1 MTAIAPV
8 YLSLSVL
15 VVVLALAALLWPR
28 CGLLAR
34 SRQGRES
41 AGRVRREDALK
52 HLCKTEAGGRRATLE
67 SVAGAVQLQP
77 DETGALL
84 RDMEQRGLL
93 SFASGDLRLTS
104 EGRSQGAQVI
114 RAHRL
119 WECHLAENTGIHE
132 TEWHAQAEHREH
144 SMSPEEVDA
153 LSARLG
159 HPTHDPH
166 GDPIPSA
173 TGELAADAG
182 QPLTTLAPGDEAR
195 VTHIEDEPASL
206 YAQLAALNLRPGMRV
221 KLHAKDKDR
230 IRFEADGA
238 AHELAPILA
247 HQIEV
252 LPLPEAEAADGV
264 KTLADFKPGERATV
278 LGLARS
284 CRGPER
290 RRLLDLGFV
299 AGTAVKVEMI
309 SPSGE
314 PTAYRVRGT
323 VIALHREQARLVLAN
338 NAGEVTS

>member
-1 MTAIAPV
+1 
-8 YLSLSVL
+8 
-15 VVVLALAALLWPR
+15 
-28 CGLLAR
+28 
-34 SRQGRES
+34 
-41 AGRVRREDALK
+41 
-52 HLCKTEAGGRRATLE
+52 
-67 SVAGAVQLQP
+67 
-77 DETGALL
+77 
-84 RDMEQRGLL
+84 MEQRGLL

-119 WECHLAENTGIHE
+119 WESHLAENTGLHE

-144 SMSPEEVDA
+144 LISPQEAEA

-173 TGELAADAG
+173 RGEMAAEIG
-182 QPLTTLAPGDEAR
+182 QPLNTLTPGEGAR
-195 VTHIEDEPASL
+195 IIHIEDEPPGL

-221 KLHAKDKDR
+221 EVREKTELGV
-230 IRFEADGA
+230 RFAADGV
-238 AHELAPILA
+238 AHELSPILA
-247 HQIEV
+247 NQIEV
-252 LPLPEAEAADGV
+252 LPISSDDAETA
-264 KTLADFKPGERATV
+264 TTNLADFKPGERATV
-278 LGLARS
+278 LGLSRG

-299 AGTAVKVEMI
+299 AGTVIEVEMT
-309 SPSGE
+309 SPTGE

-338 NAGEVTS
+338 PAGEVKS